1 MSNDDMNRIKEI
13 LKEKGYKLTPQRR
26 ATLEVIM
33 NNKGKHMSTEE
44 IYFNVKKICPEIGLA
59 TVYRTML
66 LFEELGILY
75 KHNFDDGKNR
85 YELSTMNDDHHHH
98 HLVCLS
104 CGQVIEVEEDLL
116 DSLEEKI
123 EEKHRFKIV
132 NHNVKFF
139 GYCSKCRQY
148 DDGSV

>member
-139 GYCSKCRQY
+139 GYCSKCRH
-148 DDGSV
+148 DEGSV

>member
-1 MSNDDMNRIKEI
+1 MSNDSMDRIKEI
-13 LKEKGYKLTPQRR
+13 LQEKGYKLTPQRR

-44 IYFNVKKICPEIGLA
+44 IYFRVKKICPEIGLA

-75 KHNFDDGKNR
+75 KHNFDDGKKR
-85 YELSTMNDDHHHH
+85 YELSTMNEDHHHH
-98 HLVCLS
+98 HLLCLS
-104 CGQVIEVEEDLL
+104 CGQVTEVEEDLL
-116 DSLEEKI
+116 DALEEKI
-123 EEKHRFKIV
+123 EEKHKFKIV

-139 GYCSKCRQY
+139 GYCSR
-148 DDGSV
+148 

>member
-1 MSNDDMNRIKEI
+1 MSNDSMDRIKEI
-13 LKEKGYKLTPQRR
+13 LQEKGYKLTPQRR

-44 IYFNVKKICPEIGLA
+44 IYFRVKKICPEIGLA

-85 YELSTMNDDHHHH
+85 YELSTMNEDHHHH
-98 HLVCLS
+98 HLLCLS

-116 DSLEEKI
+116 DALEEKI
-123 EEKHRFKIV
+123 EEKHKFKIV

-139 GYCSKCRQY
+139 GYCSRCRQ
-148 DDGSV
+148 DRGSV